1 MRPVSKLPPPLP
13 SQPPSPSP
21 APPAPAPLARGPLGW
36 LQALLFGADPAQ
48 RPRLA
53 QAALALAVLVAAV
66 AGMNYFVWVG
76 LAEPGRVHRWSF
88 VTVVVMVGFFGLI
101 RSGWSRRFRDP
112 TLTVP
117 QMVFALASGAVAYTL
132 LGAGRGAVFP
142 AMMGVLM
149 LGMFVASPRQMRWVS
164 AYAVVLFGATMATMA
179 WRHPQL
185 YPPVVEFGHF
195 LLVAI
200 MMPAVS
206 LLAGR
211 LSRMRHRSRLQRAEL
226 AQALSRLREHIT
238 RDELT
243 GLINRRHMVVLMDQE
258 LQRCV
263 RSGQTFCL
271 AALDIDRFKPVN
283 EAHGYAVGDAVLR
296 AVAHEAQRQVRLCDV
311 LARWGGDDLVLMMG
325 DSRAALAR
333 GGLERLL
340 QRVAALRILNGSVA
354 LGVTLSA
361 GLAEHR
367 AGESVD
373 QTLERAS
380 QALREAKAQGP
391 GHVVVAP

>member
-1 MRPVSKLPPPLP
+1 MAGGRI
-13 SQPPSPSP
+13 
-21 APPAPAPLARGPLGW
+21 AW
-36 LQALLFGADPAQ
+36 LQNLLFGADPAQ
-48 RPRLA
+48 RPRMA
-53 QAALALAVLVAAV
+53 QAALAVAVLVAAV
-66 AGMNYFVWVG
+66 VGMNYFVWVG
-76 LAEPGRVHRWSF
+76 LAAPGPVHRWSL
-88 VTVVVMVGFFGLI
+88 VTIVVMVGFFWLI

-117 QMVFALASGAVAYTL
+117 QMVFALASGAVAYAL

-164 AYAVVLFGATMATMA
+164 VYAVTLFGATMGLMA
-179 WRHPQL
+179 WRQPQQ
-185 YPPVVEFGHF
+185 YPWAVECGHF

-211 LSRMRHRSRLQRAEL
+211 LSRMRHRARMQRAEL

-243 GLINRRHMVVLMDQE
+243 GLINRRHMGVLMDQQ

-271 AALDIDRFKPVN
+271 AALDIDHFKPVN
-283 EAHGYAVGDAVLR
+283 EEHGYAVGDAVLR
-296 AVAHEAQRQVRLCDV
+296 AVALEAQRQVRLCDV

-325 DSRAALAR
+325 DSRSALAR

-340 QRVAALRILNGSVA
+340 QKVAALRILNGSTA

-367 AGESVD
+367 AGESVE
-373 QTLERAS
+373 QTLQRAT
-380 QALREAKAQGP
+380 QALREAKTQGP

>member
-1 MRPVSKLPPPLP
+1 MRTSRRLPERL
-13 SQPPSPSP
+13 ST
-21 APPAPAPLARGPLGW
+21 
-36 LQALLFGADPAQ
+36 LLFTDDPLQ
-48 RPRLA
+48 RARLA
-53 QAALALAVLVAAV
+53 QAALAMAMVGVSVLV
-66 AGMNYFVWVG
+66 MQYFVWIGVSRAG
-76 LAEPGRVHRWSF
+76 PVAAWTALSLAGVAVLF
-88 VTVVVMVGFFGLI
+88 ALI

-117 QMVFALASGAVAYTL
+117 QMVYALACGAVAYAL

-164 AYAVVLFGATMATMA
+164 AYAVALFGATMALMA
-179 WRHPQL
+179 WRQPQL
-185 YPPVVEFGHF
+185 YPAAVEFGHF

-200 MMPAVS
+200 MMPTVS

-211 LSRMRHRSRLQRAEL
+211 LSRMRHRTRMQRAEL

-238 RDELT
+238 RDELS

-271 AALDIDRFKPVN
+271 AALDIDRFKPIN
-283 EAHGYAVGDAVLR
+283 EEHGYAVGDAVLR
-296 AVAHEAQRQVRLCDV
+296 AVAQELQRQVRLCDV

-340 QRVAALRILNGSVA
+340 QHVAALRILNGSTA

-373 QTLERAS
+373 QTLERAT
-380 QALREAKAQGP
+380 QALRDAKAQGP

>member
-1 MRPVSKLPPPLP
+1 MPPTPPL

-21 APPAPAPLARGPLGW
+21 APAPPAPPARGPLAW
-36 LQALLFGADPAQ
+36 LLTLLLGADPAQ

-66 AGMNYFVWVG
+66 AGMNYFVWAG
-76 LAEPGRVHRWSF
+76 LASPRPVWRWSF
-88 VTVVVMVGFFGLI
+88 FAVLGMVGFFVLI

-117 QMVFALASGAVAYTL
+117 QMVYALACGAVAYAL

-164 AYAVVLFGATMATMA
+164 AYAVALFGATMALMA
-179 WRHPQL
+179 WRQPQH
-185 YPPVVEFGHF
+185 YPAAVEFGHF

-200 MMPAVS
+200 MMPTVS

-211 LSRMRHRSRLQRAEL
+211 LSRMRHRTRVQRAEL

-238 RDELT
+238 RDELS
-243 GLINRRHMVVLMDQE
+243 GLINRRHMAVLMDQE

-271 AALDIDRFKPVN
+271 AALDIDRFKPIN
-283 EAHGYAVGDAVLR
+283 EAHGYAVGVAVLR
-296 AVAHEAQRQVRLCDV
+296 AVAHELQRQARLCDV

-325 DSRAALAR
+325 DSRTALAR

-340 QRVAALRILNGSVA
+340 QHVAALRILNGSTA

-373 QTLERAS
+373 QTLERAT
-380 QALREAKAQGP
+380 QALRDAKAQGP

>member
-1 MRPVSKLPPPLP
+1 M
-13 SQPPSPSP
+13 QN
-21 APPAPAPLARGPLGW
+21 
-36 LQALLFGADPAQ
+36 LLFGADPAQ

-66 AGMNYFVWVG
+66 AGMNYFVWAG
-76 LAEPGRVHRWSF
+76 LAAPRPVWQWSI
-88 VTVVVMVGFFGLI
+88 VTVLGMVGFFGLI
-101 RSGWSRRFRDP
+101 RSGWSRRFADP

-117 QMVFALASGAVAYTL
+117 QMVYALTSGAVAYAL

-164 AYAVVLFGATMATMA
+164 AYAVALFGATMAVMA
-179 WRHPQL
+179 WRNPVQ
-185 YPPVVEFGHF
+185 YPLAVEVGHF

-206 LLAGR
+206 MLAGR
-211 LSRMRHRSRLQRAEL
+211 LSRMRHRARLQRAEL

-243 GLINRRHMVVLMDQE
+243 GLINRRHMTVLMDQE

-283 EAHGYAVGDAVLR
+283 EEHGYTVGDAVLR
-296 AVAHEAQRQVRLCDV
+296 AVAQEVQRQVRLCDV

-333 GGLERLL
+333 GGLERLM
-340 QRVAALRILNGSVA
+340 QRVAALRILNGSSA

-367 AGESVD
+367 AGESVE
-373 QTLERAS
+373 QTLARAA
-380 QALREAKAQGP
+380 QALRDAKAQGP